1 MATDSILKRGF
12 KAQAERSM
20 VKYREALHIHPCG
33 ALCAFE
39 LAKYLDVHICSA
51 LEFFPELKATDSL
64 SCEWSALTLVAQSG
78 NRIIIY
84 NPFHTEA
91 RKQSDVMHELAHI
104 ICKHTREQKQ
114 YEFQIPFG
122 MHEYNDTQ
130 EEEAKCLGATLQL
143 PQPSLLWA
151 SKNNMS
157 NKEIASY
164 FNASEEMVQ
173 YRINLTGINKRK
185 RQWSKN

>member
-12 KAQAERSM
+12 KAQAERSAI
-20 VKYREALHIHPCG
+20 KYREALHIHPCG

-104 ICKHTREQKQ
+104 ICKHTREQK
-114 YEFQIPFG
+114 
-122 MHEYNDTQ
+122 
-130 EEEAKCLGATLQL
+130 
-143 PQPSLLWA
+143 
-151 SKNNMS
+151 
-157 NKEIASY
+157 
-164 FNASEEMVQ
+164 
-173 YRINLTGINKRK
+173 
-185 RQWSKN
+185 

>member
-1 MATDSILKRGF
+1 MCIRDR
-12 KAQAERSM
+12 
-20 VKYREALHIHPCG
+20 
-33 ALCAFE
+33 
-39 LAKYLDVHICSA
+39 
-51 LEFFPELKATDSL
+51 
-64 SCEWSALTLVAQSG
+64 
-78 NRIIIY
+78 
-84 NPFHTEA
+84 
-91 RKQSDVMHELAHI
+91 SDVMHELAHI

-130 EEEAKCLGATLQL
+130 EEAKCLGATLQL